1 VSVETVQQSA
11 ASNSAAL
18 LTIMTHMA
26 SERDL
31 EAVVVSLKEDDSVV
45 SVASVIRVEGL

>member
-1 VSVETVQQSA
+1 MSVETVQQSA

-26 SERDL
+26 SERYL
-31 EAVVVSLKEDDSVV
+31 EAVVVSLKGDDSVV